1 MLQSRTFVKHELNML
16 RYEALGIG
24 NAYYLTLMHKT
35 AANTDYQA
43 KTHFNKTHSKFYKVS
58 RVT

>member
-16 RYEALGIG
+16 RYEALGIR

-43 KTHFNKTHSKFYKVS
+43 LPNL
-58 RVT
+58 